1 MEMRRKFG
9 VPLKIAVLIAVLALL
24 VAGCGQPA
32 APASEEMAEEPA
44 EETTS
49 VEGVMDVP
57 REQTLIVGWW
67 GSDEFEESEIYT
79 PFAIG
84 GDYQRGLNVIYEGMA
99 YWNAFRDETVM
110 WQAESFDYNDDYTEL
125 TISLRPEVMWSD
137 GTPFTAHD
145 VVYTINHLIEIGGE
159 VRFGN
164 EVQQYTE
171 GAVAADDHTAVIT
184 LKFPFPRYHDRFFVW
199 KWDSGAFPIMPKH
212 IFEGQDWATFTHYDI
227 EKGWPVTTGP
237 LKVVYSSP
245 QQKMFDRRDD
255 WWAVE
260 SGLTDELN
268 MERVM
273 FVVGGTDQTRLIELV
288 TSNQIDITELQ
299 GASIRMAVERNEKV
313 TAHYGRQAP
322 YGYVDWWAQAL
333 WLNNEKPPYDDV
345 HVRWGISYLI
355 DRQQI
360 ADIAYEGL
368 TSPNPMPY
376 PPYPGLEQY
385 TESIS
390 DLLEEYNTNEYN
402 PEKAAAHLEAA
413 GYSMNDDGMWAD
425 ADGNTIKVPVES
437 WFAWNAPGEVLV
449 EQLKRGGIEA
459 ELTTPP
465 DAWDRFVSKT
475 YTAFPA
481 GHTGS
486 LKEPYEALNLYTCG
500 KEGGPAA
507 NWASNQAL
515 WCNEAFDE
523 VVLEMSR
530 VHPEDTETMKA
541 LFRQAMEIWLP
552 ELPAVMLFNWKH
564 NMAMNQTY
572 WENWPTVDS
581 KDGEYVNE
589 APQLLG
595 FHLVLLHLEPA
606 E

>member
-1 MEMRRKFG
+1 MEERRKFR
-9 VPLKIAVLIAVLALL
+9 VPLKIAVLLAVLALL

-99 YWNAFRDETVM
+99 YWNAFRDETIM
-110 WQAESFDYNDDYTEL
+110 WQAESFDYNDDFTQL
-125 TISLRPEVMWSD
+125 TIALRPEVMWSD

-145 VVYTINHLIEIGGE
+145 VAYTINHLIEIGGE

-164 EVQQYTE
+164 EVQQYTQ
-171 GAVAADDHTAVIT
+171 GAEVVDDHTVVLT
-184 LKFPFPRYHDRFFVW
+184 LNFPFPRYHDRFFVW

-333 WLNNEKPPYDDV
+333 WLNNEKPPYDNAD
-345 HVRWGISYLI
+345 VRWGISYLI

-390 DLLEEYNTNEYN
+390 DLLEQYDTNEYN
-402 PEKAAAHLEAA
+402 PDKAAEHLTAA

-425 ADGNTIKVPVES
+425 ADGNTIKVPLES
-437 WFAWNAPGEVLV
+437 WFAWNAPAEVLV
-449 EQLKRGGIEA
+449 EQLKRGGIDA

-475 YTAFPA
+475 HTAFPA

-500 KEGGPAA
+500 KEGGPAS
-507 NWASNQAL
+507 NWASNQSL

-523 VVLEMSR
+523 IVLAMSQ
-530 VHPEDTETMKA
+530 VHPDDTETMKA

-552 ELPAVMLFNWKH
+552 ELPSVMLFNWKH

-606 E
+606 Q